1 MVSVL
6 TKGKD
11 VRPMESVTPSSRL
24 TFWEAASIIIGH
36 GIGAGILSVPYL
48 ASRNSWWDMLWI
60 AAAAYLINLLLHFMI
75 AELSY
80 NNGGAQ
86 FIRCFE
92 RELFVGKIGKLLTW
106 VAFALLGFSTVVNV
120 SGFITGAAAA
130 LTVWLGLPELAAMLL
145 FYIVSAGIVYLGL
158 KVVGVC
164 EKIAVFSMVGVV
176 GILLAATLLSEL
188 SPLST
193 SFIASSNLLALYSMV
208 AFSLSAVMSTP
219 QVVKGLQ
226 GDVKRIRG
234 AIAAGT
240 GLNLL
245 LILVITFMTLLGA
258 GSDISQNGALVDL
271 AAHLGGWVSVIGY
284 IFTLL
289 ALATSFWANTLNLR
303 DIVDEQVHWGPRW
316 SWLAASLP
324 CLVIALLRFT
334 SFVGFTRL
342 ASVVQVLTGVGII
355 VAYHRSRKKAGASP
369 ICGSFGTLPFQI
381 LVVAG
386 TLLSTIGALLPVK

>member
-1 MVSVL
+1 
-6 TKGKD
+6 
-11 VRPMESVTPSSRL
+11 MEPVQSSARL

-48 ASRNSWWDMLWI
+48 ASRNSWWDILWI
-60 AAAAYLINLLLHFMI
+60 AAVAYLINLLLHFMI

-92 RELFVGKIGKLLTW
+92 KELFVGRIGKILTW
-106 VAFALLGFSTVVNV
+106 IAFALLGFSTIVNV

-130 LTVWLGLPELAAMLL
+130 LTAWLGLPELAAMLL
-145 FYIVSAGIVYLGL
+145 FYIVSAAIVYLGL

-193 SFIASSNLLALYSMV
+193 DSIAFTNLLALYSMV

-226 GDVKRIRG
+226 GDVKQIRR

-258 GSDISQNGALVDL
+258 GRDISQNGALVDL
-271 AAHLGGWVSVIGY
+271 AAHLGGWVSIIGY

-316 SWLAASLP
+316 SWLIASLP

-355 VAYHRSRKKAGASP
+355 VAYHRSRRKAGASP
-369 ICGSFGTLPFQI
+369 ICGRFGTLPFQI
-381 LVVAG
+381 LVIAG
-386 TLLSTIGALLPVK
+386 TLLSTVGALPLVK

>member
-1 MVSVL
+1 
-6 TKGKD
+6 
-11 VRPMESVTPSSRL
+11 MEPIQSASRL

-48 ASRNSWWDMLWI
+48 ASRNSWWDILWI
-60 AAAAYLINLLLHFMI
+60 AAIAYLINLLLHFMI

-92 RELFVGKIGKLLTW
+92 KELFVGRVGKLLTW
-106 VAFALLGFSTVVNV
+106 IAFALLGFSTVVNV

-130 LTVWLGLPELAAMLL
+130 LTAWLGLPELAAMLL
-145 FYIVSAGIVYLGL
+145 FYVLSAAVVYLGL

-193 SFIASSNLLALYSMV
+193 AFIAPANLLALYSMV

-226 GDVKRIRG
+226 GDVRRIRS

-258 GSDISQNGALVDL
+258 GRDISQNGALVDL

-342 ASVVQVLTGVGII
+342 ASVVQVLTGIGII
-355 VAYHRSRKKAGASP
+355 VAYHRSRRKAGVSP
-369 ICGSFGTLPFQI
+369 ICGRFGALPFQI
-381 LVVAG
+381 LVIAG
-386 TLLSTIGALLPVK
+386 TLLSTVGALLPVA

>member
-1 MVSVL
+1 
-6 TKGKD
+6 
-11 VRPMESVTPSSRL
+11 MEPVQSSARL

-48 ASRNSWWDMLWI
+48 ASRNSWWDILWI
-60 AAAAYLINLLLHFMI
+60 AAVAYLINLLLHFMI

-92 RELFVGKIGKLLTW
+92 KELFVGRIGKILTW
-106 VAFALLGFSTVVNV
+106 IAFALLGFSTIVNV

-130 LTVWLGLPELAAMLL
+130 LTAWLGLPELAAMLL
-145 FYIVSAGIVYLGL
+145 FYIVSAAIVYLGL

-176 GILLAATLLSEL
+176 GILLAAPLFSEL

-193 SFIASSNLLALYSMV
+193 DSIAFTNLLALYSMV

-226 GDVKRIRG
+226 GDVKQIRR

-258 GSDISQNGALVDL
+258 GRDISQNGALVDL
-271 AAHLGGWVSVIGY
+271 AAHLGGWVSIIGY

-316 SWLAASLP
+316 SWLVASLP

-355 VAYHRSRKKAGASP
+355 VAYHRSRRKAGASP
-369 ICGSFGTLPFQI
+369 ICGRFGTLPFQI
-381 LVVAG
+381 LVIAG
-386 TLLSTIGALLPVK
+386 TLLSTVGALLPVK